1 MKTIVIVCAVLIGIT
16 LMGGRAMGA
25 GNSQIAMAAI
35 VLAGKCTFSTGG
47 SISFT
52 LDPASDSTAVGTV
65 TQPGFKCSKTAFYVI
80 TDNKGVNTDG
90 ANRRMKHASV
100 NEYITYNITY
110 TPSGTG
116 SGTGVVVPMN
126 IAATIPAANYSDA
139 RAGNYTDT
147 ITFTITP

>member
-1 MKTIVIVCAVLIGIT
+1 
-16 LMGGRAMGA
+16 MGGKAIGA
-25 GNSQIAMAAI
+25 GNSQIAMSAI

-52 LDPASDSTAVGTV
+52 LDPASDVTAVGTI
-65 TQPGFKCSKTAFYVI
+65 TQPRFKCSKKAVYVI
-80 TDNKGVNTDG
+80 TDNRGVNTDG
-90 ANRRMKHASV
+90 TNRRMRHASV

-110 TPSGTG
+110 TSSGTG
-116 SGTGVVVPMN
+116 SGMGVAVPMN